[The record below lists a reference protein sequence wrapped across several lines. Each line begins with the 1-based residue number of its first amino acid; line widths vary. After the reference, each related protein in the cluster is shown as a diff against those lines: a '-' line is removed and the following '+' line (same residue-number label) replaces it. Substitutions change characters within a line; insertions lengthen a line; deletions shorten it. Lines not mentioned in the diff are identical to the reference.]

1 MRGLYNMQGKEEM
14 MSNFY
19 TEMAKEI
26 SIDWSA
32 VIQDLTTKVGQ
43 LNQEVSIRDNII
55 KQLSQQVEELEEQIN
70 VGDKPKSKK

>member
-1 MRGLYNMQGKEEM
+1 MQGKEEM